1 MAQPGLSGG
10 HRVFSSTASPG
21 DVLQQHI
28 EGDLTT
34 AGTVQSLG
42 PLSRNRI
49 LVPQGYLEPQEDG
62 SWCEHSAT
70 SCDPVPGRA
79 GPAAGSQLKSSGSP
93 GGSPAAV
100 DVIDLI
106 VLVEGDGLHAVRE
119 GPVQHSDACRT
130 EDKEPDQHG
139 SNELHKLQINSWLE
153 AAPLCSLC
161 KASPALEG
169 WGPKQHQVPPGSRA
183 NPPVPCAVGTP

>member
-1 MAQPGLSGG
+1 MTPSQAEHGWQ
-10 HRVFSSTASPG
+10 
-21 DVLQQHI
+21 
-28 EGDLTT
+28 
-34 AGTVQSLG
+34 LG
-42 PLSRNRI
+42 
-49 LVPQGYLEPQEDG
+49 
-62 SWCEHSAT
+62 A
-70 SCDPVPGRA
+70 
-79 GPAAGSQLKSSGSP
+79 SSGSP

-153 AAPLCSLC
+153 AALLCSLC

-169 WGPKQHQVPPGSRA
+169 WGPKQRQVLPGSGA